1 MPTNTPKPRTPYTCL
16 RPVRRGGHPPI
27 GRLPH
32 SWTTL
37 PEPAVARA
45 PPGPPRCRHR
55 APRPPHSPPA
65 RPRRRRR
72 RYGDPRGPWRAGGTR
87 CRETG
92 GTLSALGQ
100 GRAAVPCP
108 GEGPATETPRC
119 LCELLWRKPSRVG
132 AAETRGSRHGGGQAT
147 KASPHEGGQGR
158 RCPHPGRQ
166 RPCGPDLHLP
176 SEREQEEGADTSV
189 GPLSALYCACGVRSV
204 YWWTAHS
211 RSCGGVH
218 AGCGDS
224 GSRIANRSSLGSTR
238 AQGASGLEHLTL
250 SR

>member
-32 SWTTL
+32 SRTTL

-147 KASPHEGGQGR
+147 KARGRPGQALPTHRETTTLWARPAPALGERAGG
-158 RCPHPGRQ
+158 
-166 RPCGPDLHLP
+166 
-176 SEREQEEGADTSV
+176 
-189 GPLSALYCACGVRSV
+189 
-204 YWWTAHS
+204 
-211 RSCGGVH
+211 
-218 AGCGDS
+218 
-224 GSRIANRSSLGSTR
+224 GSRHER
-238 AQGASGLEHLTL
+238 GASQCALLCLWSEISVLVDCPQQVLWWCPCWLWGFWV
-250 SR
+250 